1 MISSVDHL
9 IIVVKDLNQAID
21 DYEKVLGISPCWKSK
36 HVELGTINALFNFE
50 NIYLELLSP
59 CDAGLGTLGTELVNS
74 LLDKKG
80 DHLAGIV
87 LGTENIEHAKE
98 VLKKNG
104 HEVEVKSGEAI
115 NRSDGRIRLRTWKNI
130 FLPKALSRELF
141 IFIIEHTAGYTAGYD
156 GRNLPKYEH
165 KDLSNIKK
173 LDHVV
178 INTQDAD
185 DFISI
190 YRDVYKIR
198 LALDKTIEHWKRRM
212 LFFRTNATTI
222 EVIEEKDKKEPAD
235 DLWGL
240 AWEVDS
246 IEDAHKRLVSSGI
259 EVSPIKEGLKKG
271 TLVATIKSH
280 TCNVPTL
287 LIEHLK

>member
-1 MISSVDHL
+1 MISSVDH
-9 IIVVKDLNQAID
+9 IIIAVKNLDQAIS
-21 DYEKVLGISPCWKSK
+21 DYEKILGIAPCWKGK
-36 HVELGTINALFNFE
+36 HNELGTENALFNCE
-50 NIYLELLSP
+50 NSYLELLSP
-59 CDAGLGTLGTELVNS
+59 CDAGPGTEFVNS
-74 LLDKKG
+74 LLAVKG
-80 DHLAGIV
+80 DHLAGIA
-87 LGTENIEHAKE
+87 LGTKNIEEVKE
-98 VLKKNG
+98 VLNKDG
-104 HEVEVKSGEAI
+104 YEVEISSGEATSE
-115 NRSDGRIRLRTWKNI
+115 RDGKKRRWKNI
-130 FLPKALSRELF
+130 FLPSTLSRELF
-141 IFIIEHTAGYTAGYD
+141 IFITKHTVGS
-156 GRNLPKYEH
+156 LPKHENQDAS
-165 KDLSNIKK
+165 KVKK

-185 DFISI
+185 NFISI

-222 EVIEEKDKKEPAD
+222 EVIEDKDKKESAD
-235 DLWGL
+235 ELWGL

-246 IEDAHKRLVSSGI
+246 IEDAHKRLVSNN
-259 EVSPIKEGLKKG
+259 VDVTPIKEGLKKG

>member
-1 MISSVDHL
+1 MISSVDH
-9 IIVVKDLNQAID
+9 IIIAVKNLDQAIS
-21 DYEKVLGISPCWKSK
+21 DYEKILGIAPCWKGK
-36 HVELGTINALFNFE
+36 HNELGTENALFNCE
-50 NIYLELLSP
+50 NTYLELLSP
-59 CDAGLGTLGTELVNS
+59 CDAGPGTEFVNS
-74 LLDKKG
+74 LLAVKG
-80 DHLAGIV
+80 DHLAGIA
-87 LGTENIEHAKE
+87 LGTKNIEEVKE
-98 VLKKNG
+98 VLNKDG
-104 HEVEVKSGEAI
+104 YEVKISSGQATSEK
-115 NRSDGRIRLRTWKNI
+115 DGEIRRWKNI
-130 FLPKALSRELF
+130 FLPNDLSRELF
-141 IFIIEHTAGYTAGYD
+141 IFIIEHTEGS
-156 GRNLPKYEH
+156 LPEYENQNPS
-165 KDLSNIKK
+165 KVKK

-185 DFISI
+185 NFISI

-222 EVIEEKDKKEPAD
+222 EVIEEKDKKESAD
-235 DLWGL
+235 ELWGL

-246 IEDAHKRLVSSGI
+246 IEDAHKRLVGNNV
-259 EVSPIKEGLKKG
+259 EVTPIKEGLKKG

>member
-9 IIVVKDLNQAID
+9 IIAVKDLDQAIS
-21 DYEKVLGISPCWKSK
+21 DYEKILGITPCWKGK
-36 HVELGTINALFNFE
+36 HSELGTKNALFNFD
-50 NIYLELLSP
+50 NTYLELLSP
-59 CDAGLGTLGTELVNS
+59 CDTGPGTEFINT
-74 LLDKKG
+74 LLAENG
-80 DHLAGIV
+80 DHLAGIA
-87 LGTENIEHAKE
+87 LGTQNIENTKE
-98 VLKKNG
+98 ALKKNG
-104 HEVEVKSGEAI
+104 YAVEISSGEAV
-115 NRSDGRIRLRTWKNI
+115 NEKDGKIRRWKNI
-130 FLPKALSRELF
+130 FLPNALSRELF
-141 IFIIEHTAGYTAGYD
+141 IFIIEHVEGG
-156 GRNLPKYEH
+156 
-165 KDLSNIKK
+165 LSKNENQDPSIVKK

-185 DFISI
+185 SFISI
-190 YRDVYKIR
+190 YRDIYKIR

-222 EVIEEKDKKEPAD
+222 EVIEDKDGKESAD
-235 DLWGL
+235 ELWGL

-246 IEDAHKRLVSSGI
+246 IEDAHKRLVSNKV
-259 EVSPIKEGLKKG
+259 EVSPIKDGLKKG

>member
-9 IIVVKDLNQAID
+9 IIAVKDLDQAIS
-21 DYEKVLGISPCWKSK
+21 DYEKILGITPCWKGK
-36 HVELGTINALFNFE
+36 HNELGTRNALFNFE
-50 NIYLELLSP
+50 NTYLELLSP
-59 CDAGLGTLGTELVNS
+59 CDVGPGTELINT
-74 LLDKKG
+74 LLAENG

-87 LGTENIEHAKE
+87 LGTQNIEHTKE
-98 VLKKNG
+98 ALNKNG
-104 HEVEVKSGEAI
+104 HAVEISSGEAV
-115 NRSDGRIRLRTWKNI
+115 NEKDGKIRRWKNI
-130 FLPKALSRELF
+130 FLPSALSRELF
-141 IFIIEHTAGYTAGYD
+141 IFIIEHTEGG
-156 GRNLPKYEH
+156 LSKYENQDPS
-165 KDLSNIKK
+165 KVKK

-185 DFISI
+185 SFISI

-222 EVIEEKDKKEPAD
+222 EVIEDKDKKESAD
-235 DLWGL
+235 ELWGL

-246 IEDAHKRLVSSGI
+246 IEDAHKRLVSNNV
-259 EVSPIKEGLKKG
+259 EVTPIKDGLKKG

>member
-9 IIVVKDLNQAID
+9 IIAVKNLDQAIS
-21 DYEKVLGISPCWKSK
+21 DYEKVLGVTPCWKGK
-36 HVELGTINALFNFE
+36 HTELGTKNALFNFE
-50 NIYLELLSP
+50 NTYLELLSP
-59 CDAGLGTLGTELVNS
+59 CDAGLGTDLINS
-74 LLDKKG
+74 LLEEKG

-87 LGTENIEHAKE
+87 LGTKNIEQAQKDLHR
-98 VLKKNG
+98 NG
-104 HEVEVKSGEAI
+104 HTVEISSGEAI
-115 NRSDGRIRLRTWKNI
+115 NEKDGKIRRWKNI
-130 FLPKALSRELF
+130 FLPNTLSRELF
-141 IFIIEHTAGYTAGYD
+141 IFIIEHTEG
-156 GRNLPKYEH
+156 NLTKYESH
-165 KDLSNIKK
+165 DLSKVKK

-185 DFISI
+185 NFISI

-222 EVIEEKDKKEPAD
+222 EVIEEKDKKEKAD
-235 DLWGL
+235 ELWGL

-246 IEDAHKRLVSSGI
+246 IEDAHKRLVSNGVEI
-259 EVSPIKEGLKKG
+259 TPVKAGLKKG

-287 LIEHLK
+287 LIEHQK

>member
-9 IIVVKDLNQAID
+9 IIAVRDLNQAIN
-21 DYEKVLGISPCWKSK
+21 DYEKVLGISPCWKGK
-36 HVELGTINALFNFE
+36 HSELGTKNALFNFE
-50 NIYLELLSP
+50 NTYLELLSP
-59 CDAGLGTLGTELVNS
+59 CDAGPGTELIN
-74 LLDKKG
+74 LLLEEKG

-87 LGTENIEHAKE
+87 LGTQSIEQTQEN
-98 VLKKNG
+98 LNRTG
-104 HEVEVKSGEAI
+104 HSVEISSGEAI
-115 NRSDGRIRLRTWKNI
+115 NEKDGKIRRWKNI
-130 FLPKALSRELF
+130 FLPSALSRELF
-141 IFIIEHTAGYTAGYD
+141 IFIIEHTEG
-156 GRNLPKYEH
+156 NLPKHESQDSS
-165 KDLSNIKK
+165 KVKK

-190 YRDVYKIR
+190 YRDVYNIR

-212 LFFRTNATTI
+212 LFFRTNSTTI
-222 EVIEEKDKKEPAD
+222 EVIEEKDKQESAD
-235 DLWGL
+235 ELWGL

-246 IEDAHKRLVSSGI
+246 IKDAHKRLVSNNV
-259 EVSPIKEGLKKG
+259 EVTPIKEGLKKG

>member
-9 IIVVKDLNQAID
+9 IIAVKDLDQAINN
-21 DYEKVLGISPCWKSK
+21 YKKVLGITPCWKGK
-36 HVELGTINALFNFE
+36 HNELGTKNALFNFE
-50 NIYLELLSP
+50 NTYLELLSP
-59 CDAGLGTLGTELVNS
+59 SDAGPGTEYINS
-74 LLDKKG
+74 LLKEKG

-87 LGTENIEHAKE
+87 LGTDNIEHTKE
-98 VLKKNG
+98 ALKKNG
-104 HEVEVKSGEAI
+104 HAVEISSGEAT
-115 NRSDGRIRLRTWKNI
+115 NEKDGKIRRWKNI
-130 FLPKALSRELF
+130 FLPNTLSKELF
-141 IFIIEHTAGYTAGYD
+141 IFIIEHTEGE
-156 GRNLPKYEH
+156 LPKHENLDPS
-165 KDLSNIKK
+165 KIKK

-185 DFISI
+185 SFISI
-190 YRDVYKIR
+190 YRDIYKIR

-235 DLWGL
+235 ELWGL

-246 IEDAHKRLVSSGI
+246 IEDAHKRLVSNSV
-259 EVSPIKEGLKKG
+259 EVTPIKEGLKKG

-287 LIEHLK
+287 LIQQVNIE

>member
-9 IIVVKDLNQAID
+9 IIAVKDLDQAIS
-21 DYEKVLGISPCWKSK
+21 DYEKILGITPCWKGK
-36 HVELGTINALFNFE
+36 HNELGTRNALFNFE
-50 NIYLELLSP
+50 NTYLELLSP
-59 CDAGLGTLGTELVNS
+59 CDVGPGTELVNT
-74 LLDKKG
+74 LLAENG

-87 LGTENIEHAKE
+87 LGTKNIEHTKE
-98 VLKKNG
+98 ALNKNG
-104 HEVEVKSGEAI
+104 HAVEISSGETV
-115 NRSDGRIRLRTWKNI
+115 NEKDGKIRRWKNI
-130 FLPKALSRELF
+130 FLPSALSRELF
-141 IFIIEHTAGYTAGYD
+141 IFIIEHTEGG
-156 GRNLPKYEH
+156 LSKYENQDPS
-165 KDLSNIKK
+165 KVKK

-185 DFISI
+185 SFISI
-190 YRDVYKIR
+190 YRDIYKIR

-235 DLWGL
+235 ELWGL

-246 IEDAHKRLVSSGI
+246 IEDAHKRLVSNNV
-259 EVSPIKEGLKKG
+259 EVTPIKEGLKKG
-271 TLVATIKSH
+271 TLVATIKSN

>member
-9 IIVVKDLNQAID
+9 IIAVKDLNQAIN
-21 DYEKVLGISPCWKSK
+21 DYEKVLGIEPCWKGK
-36 HVELGTINALFNFE
+36 HTELGTKNALFNFE
-50 NIYLELLSP
+50 NTYLELLSP
-59 CDAGLGTLGTELVNS
+59 CDEGPGTEFINS
-74 LLDKKG
+74 LLAEKG

-87 LGTENIEHAKE
+87 LGTKNIDLTKEALYKIGHA
-98 VLKKNG
+98 
-104 HEVEVKSGEAI
+104 VEISSGEGV
-115 NRSDGRIRLRTWKNI
+115 NEKDGKIRRWKNI
-130 FLPKALSRELF
+130 FLPKTLSRGLL
-141 IFIIEHTAGYTAGYD
+141 IFIIEHIEG
-156 GRNLPKYEH
+156 NLPEYENQDPS
-165 KDLSNIKK
+165 KVKK

-185 DFISI
+185 SFIGI
-190 YRDVYKIR
+190 YRDAYKIR
-198 LALDKTIEHWKRRM
+198 LALDKTIEHWNRRM

-222 EVIEEKDKKEPAD
+222 EVIEEKDKKELAD
-235 DLWGL
+235 ELWGL

-246 IEDAHKRLVSSGI
+246 IEDAHKRLVSSGV
-259 EVSPIKEGLKKG
+259 EVTPIKEGLKKG

>member
-1 MISSVDHL
+1 MISSVDH
-9 IIVVKDLNQAID
+9 IIIAVKDLDQAIN
-21 DYEKVLGISPCWKSK
+21 DYEKVLGIAPCWKGK
-36 HVELGTINALFNFE
+36 HTELGTKNALFNFE
-50 NIYLELLSP
+50 NTYLELLSP
-59 CDAGLGTLGTELVNS
+59 CDAGPGTEFINS
-74 LLDKKG
+74 LLAEKG

-87 LGTENIEHAKE
+87 LGTQNIEHAKE
-98 VLKKNG
+98 SLKKSG
-104 HEVEVKSGEAI
+104 HEVGVTLGEAV
-115 NRSDGRIRLRTWKNI
+115 NEADGQIRRWKNI
-130 FLPKALSRELF
+130 FLPANLSKELF
-141 IFIIEHTAGYTAGYD
+141 IFIIEHTKGS
-156 GRNLPKYEH
+156 LPKHENQDSS
-165 KDLSNIKK
+165 KVKK

-178 INTQDAD
+178 INTQNAD

-235 DLWGL
+235 ELWGL

-246 IEDAHKRLVSSGI
+246 IEDAHKRLVSNNV
-259 EVSPIKEGLKKG
+259 EVTPIKEGLKKG
-271 TLVATIKSH
+271 TMVATIKSH

-287 LIEHLK
+287 LIEHNEEE